1 MSTATASTPVKKET
15 AIEPVVQAATVA
27 TPAAIPATHPEEP
40 ALLRDWVALLI
51 WLGGAGILVLMHF
64 IDLLDSLFRR

>member
-1 MSTATASTPVKKET
+1 MSTATVPAPVKQEK

-27 TPAAIPATHPEEP
+27 TPAAIPATQPGEP
-40 ALLRDWVALLI
+40 PLLRDWVMLLV

-64 IDLLDSLFRR
+64 IDLLESLFRR